1 MIRKRTFIAFLSFL
15 ATFCLSS
22 RQSHALTFTEFVY
35 NNAKTNNIKVIQSFL
50 SKGYNIDAID
60 SNGFTA
66 LCYAIEYKDFNAYKN
81 LKALGAN
88 SNHSCTQKVSP
99 KTSENYSKRYYPIQL
114 DKTTK
119 LASKNNSSL
128 ITTGAIVTG
137 GAIALLASGSGG
149 GSSKNNSTTQ
159 EPPQKN
165 FDDDKE
171 GWYENEEEQ
180 TPECPKGQA
189 YINGECKSIQ
199 APTGCK
205 EGEKLVNGI
214 CEPIVCQDGYHLVG
228 SSCLPDSGQ
237 SDNLEDL
244 GGGYVSSGN
253 IEIENETNDDI
264 IGAYSNGSEIY
275 NLYSVYARPDDYQK
289 IKITNSGNG
298 NVTALYSEGHTTN
311 AFVDGMRS
319 EDEINPKSPA
329 KGIIQIQNYGQGTV
343 AGIHSKVL
351 DARNSF
357 EASNSYSYDNGI
369 AQGLIDIKNYGKGV
383 TYGIYGDDRSYNA
396 ISVFSGKSYGDIN
409 IEANGDIYGINS
421 YMAVM
426 NATSHQIYIGHIA
439 VANININSIGD
450 GNVYGINV
458 AKDVKI
464 IEPEPGQNPIYQW
477 FAINSAGA
485 GGDIAKGNINIKN
498 SGNGDV
504 YGMHGGQQLHNGLF
518 YGGRTATGLPTSRI
532 FANINI
538 LNTGS
543 GNVYGMYMPKEDI
556 NGIVSNLTEKGYYD
570 EKIGQTGVTSTINLT
585 NTGDGITTAMRGG
598 NFNYIENS
606 GTININNLGNGTAI
620 GIYGGKWSRILNS
633 GEINIYRKKYTDE
646 ETNQTYTPTSK
657 KGGTAYGIYAQRGST
672 VKNTGTINI
681 TDASYG
687 KGIYLED
694 GATLENSGTIK
705 FNGQTQSGF
714 FGEDLNIYNE
724 TDNENQNNTEPT
736 SVVDFNQM
744 GQGEVVLGANGK
756 FFADTLKG
764 NLAVSTSPTK
774 GSFKDEYTLS
784 NSLQANNIED
794 LTLKSKSA
802 MFEASTSKTS
812 DKDIVLTRKN
822 FNNVVDNKQVADFL
836 ELNYQQENNV
846 KLYDNLKEASNK
858 TLLNKKVANNT
869 GNDII
874 PSFRRENAT
883 IYRNLSREFNNN
895 LFNKPNEN
903 YIAGYKYIDLS
914 NDADNTLQESEGTAH
929 VAYGLLKSKN
939 NQGLT
944 YGIGANIT
952 KLETKYDNNSK
963 RDSNQFGLWLPLGY
977 NFNNGLRM
985 YSKLYAGYGDS
996 SYDRITDFGTKTADY
1011 NEYQLGLSNEV
1022 RYAINLQNSLKL
1034 EPLLELNYLNY
1045 YQEDINESN
1054 ATDSLKIKSDSASS
1068 LELGLG
1074 AYLTKELLFDNSQ
1087 KLTIQIGGVYY
1098 VEFLEPDNA
1107 LKATMNGMNGK
1118 LSIAHKQNNNRGV
1131 ASLRASYNYKD
1142 ISLYGN
1148 IEKDFG
1154 AIDAF
1159 SIDAGIQYKF

>member
-1 MIRKRTFIAFLSFL
+1 MIRKRTFITFLSLL

-22 RQSHALTFTEFVY
+22 RQSYALTFTEFAY
-35 NNAKTNNIKVIQSFL
+35 NNAKANNLKVIQSFL

-66 LCYAIEYKDFNAYKN
+66 LCYAIEYQDFNAYKN
-81 LKALGAN
+81 LKTLGAN
-88 SNHSCTQKVSP
+88 SNHPCTENINQ
-99 KTSENYSKRYYPIQL
+99 KTSENYSKRYYSVQE

-119 LASKNNSSL
+119 TASKHNRSL
-128 ITTGAIVTG
+128 ITTGAIATG
-137 GAIALLASGSGG
+137 GAIALLAGSSGG
-149 GSSKNNSTTQ
+149 GGSKNSQ
-159 EPPQKN
+159 PQRKN
-165 FDDDKE
+165 FDDDKT
-171 GWYENEEEQ
+171 GWYESEEEY
-180 TPECPKGQA
+180 TPECPEGQA
-189 YINGECKSIQ
+189 YVNGECKQIQ
-199 APTGCK
+199 APK
-205 EGEKLVNGI
+205 ECPEGQELINGT
-214 CEPIVCQDGYHLVG
+214 CEPIVCQNGYHLVG

-237 SDNLEDL
+237 SENLVNLD
-244 GGGYVSSGN
+244 GSYVLAGN
-253 IEIENETNDDI
+253 IKIENEENDDI

-275 NLYSVYARPDDYQK
+275 NLYSTYAHPDDYQK

-311 AFVDGMRS
+311 AFVDGMRDK
-319 EDEINPKSPA
+319 DEINPQNPA
-329 KGIIQIQNYGQGTV
+329 KGIIQIKNYGQGTV

-351 DARNSF
+351 DAQNSF
-357 EASNSYSYDNGI
+357 EAVNSYAVDTGV
-369 AQGLIDIKNYGKGV
+369 AQGLIDIKNYGKGP

-396 ISVFSGKSYGDIN
+396 ISFILGKSYGDIN
-409 IEANGDIYGINS
+409 IKANGDIYGINS
-421 YMAVM
+421 YIAAM
-426 NATSHQIYIGHIA
+426 NATSHQWYPGHIA
-439 VANININSIGD
+439 VANLNINSIGD

-464 IEPEPGQNPIYQW
+464 IEPKPGHRPVEQW
-477 FAINSAGA
+477 FGINAAGA
-485 GGDIAKGNINIKN
+485 GGDIVKGNINIKN
-498 SGNGDV
+498 SGNGNV
-504 YGMHGGQQLHNGLF
+504 YGMHGGKLLHNGLF
-518 YGGRTATGLPTSRI
+518 YGARTAANLPTSRI

-543 GNVYGMYMPKEDI
+543 GDIYGMYMPEEDS
-556 NGIVSNLTEKGYYD
+556 NGIVSNITEKGYYD

-585 NTGDGITTAMRGG
+585 NTGDGVATAMRGG

-646 ETNQTYTPTSK
+646 ETNKTYTPTSK

-687 KGIYLED
+687 KGIYLEN
-694 GATLENSGTIK
+694 GATLENTGTIK
-705 FNGQTQSGF
+705 FNGQTQSGT
-714 FGEDLNIYNE
+714 FGESLNIYNE
-724 TDNENQNNTEPT
+724 TNDENQNNTQST
-736 SVVDFNQM
+736 SVVDFDQM

-756 FFADTLKG
+756 FYADTLRG
-764 NLAVSTSPTK
+764 NLAVASSPTQ
-774 GSFKDEYTLS
+774 GSFKNEYTLS

-812 DKDIVLTRKN
+812 DVVLTRKN
-822 FNNVVDNKQVADFL
+822 FNNIIDNKQVAKFL

-914 NDADNTLQESEGTAH
+914 NDSDNTLQESEGTAH

-985 YSKLYAGYGDS
+985 YSKFYAGYGDS

-1045 YQEDINESN
+1045 YQEDIKESN
-1054 ATDSLKIKSDSASS
+1054 ATDSLNIKSDSASS

-1142 ISLYGN
+1142 ISLYSN